1 MNSIEEIE
9 RQFARMVGDILPS
22 NVYNDPLENLC
33 ERHTDASEKK
43 DIDKDWPRA
52 RKVLMGVCKE
62 ALTKTKEEQI
72 CQR

>member
-1 MNSIEEIE
+1 MDSIEKIE

-22 NVYNDPLENLC
+22 NAYNGPLENLC

-52 RKVLMGVCKE
+52 REVLMDVCKE
-62 ALTKTKEEQI
+62 ALTKTKEEKL
-72 CQR
+72 